1 MMRLDPALSDEGP
14 NGEESVTTVDLEKA
28 MRQESRQL
36 ELPLED
42 RGEAPKVEGSGEAGT
57 VAHGDE
63 RSGSEHLLM
72 EEVVGRANLVGAL
85 KRVRQNKGSP
95 GIDGMSVEELPE
107 YLRRHW
113 GEIRQRL
120 LVGTYQPKPV
130 RRQEIPKSG
139 GGVRELG
146 IPTVLDR
153 FIQQAIL
160 QVLQPRFDPTFS
172 RHSHGFRPGRR
183 AHDAVREAQ
192 QYIQEGRR
200 WVVDVDLEK
209 FFDRVNHDVL
219 MGRLAKRIEDKAMLR
234 ILRRYLE
241 AGVMANGVVMERHM
255 GTPQGGPLSPLLAN
269 VLLDEVDKELE
280 LRGHAFVRYADDC
293 NVYVRSRRAGQR
305 VMQALRHLYGK
316 LRLQGQRGKE
326 RGGASVGS
334 TVPGLQLLGSG
345 REGREAPGQ
354 QEGPDEVQGASPA
367 DYKPEWRAE
376 PATGGGRATALRAGV
391 EGILRLSGYTG
402 GFRDLDQWIHRRLR
416 TLQLRQWKRGRTA
429 YRELRARGVSENLAW
444 RAARFARSWWHV
456 AAHHAPA
463 HGLARGVLR
472 RAGCAPAHA
481 VLTSTHRTARCGPAC
496 LVVWEGKDRDRR
508 SSPIPIA
515 RSCARYRTLTPC
527 TGQKIVLGISG

>member
-14 NGEESVTTVDLEKA
+14 NGEESVTTVDLGKA

-72 EEVVGRANLVGAL
+72 QEVVGRANLVGAL

-95 GIDGMSVEELPE
+95 GIDGMNVEELPE

-120 LVGTYQPKPV
+120 LAGTYQPKPV

-160 QVLQPRFDPTFS
+160 QVMQPRFDPTFS

-192 QYIQEGRR
+192 HYIQEGRR

-234 ILRRYLE
+234 ILRRYLQ

-269 VLLDEVDKELE
+269 VLLDEVDHAATSISRFSNRRRSPRQPNRSIEELP
-280 LRGHAFVRYADDC
+280 LTFTH
-293 NVYVRSRRAGQR
+293 NS
-305 VMQALRHLYGK
+305 
-316 LRLQGQRGKE
+316 
-326 RGGASVGS
+326 
-334 TVPGLQLLGSG
+334 GLDQ
-345 REGREAPGQ
+345 
-354 QEGPDEVQGASPA
+354 
-367 DYKPEWRAE
+367 
-376 PATGGGRATALRAGV
+376 
-391 EGILRLSGYTG
+391 GILRLSGHTG
-402 GFRDLDQWIHRRLR
+402 GFPRPGPMDPPPAAYIAITPVETRKDSVPGVEGSRCEREPRLASCSVR
-416 TLQLRQWKRGRTA
+416 AKLV
-429 YRELRARGVSENLAW
+429 ARGCAP
-444 RAARFARSWWHV
+444 R
-456 AAHHAPA
+456 PA
-463 HGLARGVLR
+463 HGLAGGVLR

-496 LVVWEGKDRDRR
+496 LVVWEGKDRERR
-508 SSPIPIA
+508 SSPIPIV
-515 RSCARYRTLTPC
+515 RSIPRYGLERVA
-527 TGQKIVLGISG
+527 INESR